1 MRDDAAMD
9 EDEERNVGDEVQEV
23 HHASHLPVEL
33 GQHLQYTCTLHQ
45 QVHSNF
51 ATACSTRAVS
61 IATQRTNFA
70 CTLSVEHKLRHYPW
84 YTYTFHG
91 NTKVKTSPLPA
102 EYVHFHKGQTSPYIH
117 FSPATKLTNFDT
129 ACRIRVL
136 STATQSTNRDTV
148 CRIRALNSA
157 ARQRTNPDTG

>member
-33 GQHLQYTCTLHQ
+33 GQNLQYTCTLHQ

-51 ATACSTRAVS
+51 ATAYSTRALYVS
-61 IATQRTNFA
+61 NNIKTSPLPAVHVHSTSAIPFKLRNCRQYTCSFHSHTKHKLRTR
-70 CTLSVEHKLRHYPW
+70 TLSVEHKLRHYQW

-91 NTKVKTSPLPA
+91 NIKVKTSPLPV
-102 EYVHFHKGQTSPYIH
+102 EYVHFP
-117 FSPATKLTNFDT
+117 
-129 ACRIRVL
+129 
-136 STATQSTNRDTV
+136 
-148 CRIRALNSA
+148 
-157 ARQRTNPDTG
+157 

>member
-51 ATACSTRAVS
+51 ATAYSTRAPYVS
-61 IATQRTNFA
+61 NTIQR
-70 CTLSVEHKLRHYPW
+70 
-84 YTYTFHG
+84 
-91 NTKVKTSPLPA
+91 SPLPA
-102 EYVHFHKGQTSPYIH
+102 GFRGRK
-117 FSPATKLTNFDT
+117 AL
-129 ACRIRVL
+129 L
-136 STATQSTNRDTV
+136 NRAS
-148 CRIRALNSA
+148 ALV
-157 ARQRTNPDTG
+157 TTCP